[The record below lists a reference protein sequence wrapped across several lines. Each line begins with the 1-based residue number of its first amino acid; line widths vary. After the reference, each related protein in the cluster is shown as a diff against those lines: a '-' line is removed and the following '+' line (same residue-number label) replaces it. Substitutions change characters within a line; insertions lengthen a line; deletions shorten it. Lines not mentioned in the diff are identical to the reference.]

1 MAKSFI
7 KSKDIFMSDNSFSV
21 AAICQEAVGMV
32 MANLLAIVI
41 ACIPLIVVHTI
52 FITQYQEALVQ
63 GAQEPDFSNVG
74 AGFFV
79 TTFLLY
85 PLVAAMAVVRIH
97 RIYLAHEY
105 MHSAL
110 DVMRLSMRELRFI
123 GWWILFGLSMM
134 FTLAL
139 PIFIVT
145 FLYAAEGGE
154 ASELTFTII
163 TLLASIPGHW
173 ILSRWSLVLPATALD
188 REPRSLGDAW
198 RQSKPYNKQIFVL
211 MGLIPL
217 IVGAVNQFIFAEF
230 NHILAF
236 VVSGVIFGIF
246 GAYQIALL
254 SLSYRTILNI
264 ERAKFKGVPDSQS
277 DAYEFRG

>member
-1 MAKSFI
+1 
-7 KSKDIFMSDNSFSV
+7 MSDNPFSV
-21 AAICQEAVGMV
+21 AAICREAIVMV
-32 MANLLAIVI
+32 RANLLAIVI

-63 GAQEPDFSNVG
+63 GSQEPDFSNFG
-74 AGFFV
+74 PGFFI

-85 PLVAAMAVVRIH
+85 PLVAAMAAVRIH
-97 RIYLAHEY
+97 RIYLAREY
-105 MHSAL
+105 MRSAL

-217 IVGAVNQFIFAEF
+217 LVGAVNQFIFAEF

-246 GAYQIALL
+246 GAFQIALL
-254 SLSYRTILNI
+254 SLSYRKVVDI
-264 ERAKFKGVPDSQS
+264 ERAQFKGAQELQQS
-277 DAYEFRG
+277 NDEFPA

>member
-32 MANLLAIVI
+32 RANLLAIVI

-52 FITQYQEALVQ
+52 FITQYQGALVQ
-63 GAQEPDFSNVG
+63 GSQEPDFSNVG

-163 TLLASIPGHW
+163 TLLASIEVIG
-173 ILSRWSLVLPATALD
+173 SFR
-188 REPRSLGDAW
+188 
-198 RQSKPYNKQIFVL
+198 
-211 MGLIPL
+211 
-217 IVGAVNQFIFAEF
+217 VG
-230 NHILAF
+230 
-236 VVSGVIFGIF
+236 
-246 GAYQIALL
+246 
-254 SLSYRTILNI
+254 R
-264 ERAKFKGVPDSQS
+264 
-277 DAYEFRG
+277 